1 MFLTGTGA
9 STTFFN
15 DQSRDLEKDVSLFL
29 LSCDFLNVGVGGE
42 SVVTIIDGIFLI
54 LYRIFR

>member
-29 LSCDFLNVGVGGE
+29 LSWDFLNVGVGGE

>member
-1 MFLTGTGA
+1 MYIWVLTGTGA

-15 DQSRDLEKDVSLFL
+15 DQSRDLEKDVSTFL

-42 SVVTIIDGIFLI
+42 SVVTIID
-54 LYRIFR
+54 

>member
-15 DQSRDLEKDVSLFL
+15 DQSRDLEKDVSL
-29 LSCDFLNVGVGGE
+29 SCDFLNVGVGGE
-42 SVVTIIDGIFLI
+42 SIVTIID
-54 LYRIFR
+54 